1 MDFDW
6 SVILTA
12 LPALAQGAKLTV
24 FITVVGLAGGVAV
37 GLLFGLMRAYGN
49 KALSG
54 IAFGYV
60 EFVRGTPIVVQVMF
74 IYFALPVLLNV
85 RVDAM
90 TAAITAIVVNSGAY
104 IAEIVR
110 GAFLSVPRGLREAGL
125 ALGMPTWRVLAFVVG
140 PVAFRRM
147 TPPLGNQFIVS
158 LKDTSLFIVIGVGEL
173 TRQGQE
179 IMAANFRAVEIWSAV
194 AAIYLVMIGV
204 LTFSLRMI
212 ERRMRILRAQSRSV
226 PARSGQVFRAVM
238 PHALRRQPQIWW
250 SSRPSPSASA
260 RRWYSTRWISPS
272 APAKSSY

>member
-6 SVILTA
+6 SVISGA
-12 LPALAQGAKLTV
+12 LPALLKGARLTV
-24 FITVVGLAGGVAV
+24 FITVVGLAGGVLV

-49 KALSG
+49 RVVSG
-54 IAFGYV
+54 IAFVYV
-60 EFVRGTPIVVQVMF
+60 ELVRGTPIVVQVMF
-74 IYFALPVLLNV
+74 IYFALPVLLGI

-90 TAAITAIVVNSGAY
+90 AAAVASIIVNSGAY
-104 IAEIVR
+104 ISEIVR
-110 GAFLSVPRGLREAGL
+110 GSFLSVPRGLREAGL

-194 AAIYLVMIGV
+194 ALIYLALIGL
-204 LTFSLRMI
+204 LTFSLRTV
-212 ERRMRILRAQSRSV
+212 ERRMRIL
-226 PARSGQVFRAVM
+226 
-238 PHALRRQPQIWW
+238 
-250 SSRPSPSASA
+250 
-260 RRWYSTRWISPS
+260 
-272 APAKSSY
+272 

>member
-1 MDFDW
+1 MEFDW
-6 SVILTA
+6 SVILAA

-24 FITVVGLAGGVAV
+24 FITVVGLTGGVAV
-37 GLLFGLMRAYGN
+37 GLVFGLMRAYGN
-49 KALSG
+49 KLLSG
-54 IAFGYV
+54 IAFAYV

-90 TAAITAIVVNSGAY
+90 TAAVTAIIVNSGAY

-125 ALGMPTWRVLAFVVG
+125 ALGMPVWRVLAFVVG
-140 PVAFRRM
+140 PVAFRRIM
-147 TPPLGNQFIVS
+147 PPLGNQFIVS

-194 AAIYLVMIGV
+194 AVIYLAMIGL
-204 LTFSLRMI
+204 LTFSLRLV
-212 ERRMRILRAQSRSV
+212 EKRMRIL
-226 PARSGQVFRAVM
+226 
-238 PHALRRQPQIWW
+238 
-250 SSRPSPSASA
+250 
-260 RRWYSTRWISPS
+260 
-272 APAKSSY
+272 